1 MNAKT
6 DIYLVKHINGATGNI
21 EYRLVKPEYLGGE
34 GEPTFDV
41 DGVSIFNILSI
52 EPYGL

>member
-1 MNAKT
+1 MTQEPA
-6 DIYLVKHINGATGNI
+6 IYLVKHLNKAGQE
-21 EYRLVKPEYLGGE
+21 EYKLVKPSDLGAE
-34 GEPTFDV
+34 GQPTFDT